1 MIYMDSSL
9 SPSEKNKN
17 KIVGSFENVERGM
30 IWYTYNFQF
39 YNCVKGTIIVHYL

>member
-1 MIYMDSSL
+1 MDSSL

-30 IWYTYNFQF
+30 IWYTYSFQF
-39 YNCVKGTIIVHYL
+39 YNCVKGTIVHYL